1 MYETDK
7 GYLPGQRVSIRQLPA
22 KSLLRTERYVLQNIV
37 IKLTSQQLE
46 KRIHITYVTTY
57 SRLSTE
63 FVRHEGEFF
72 YFLGFLFL

>member
-7 GYLPGQRVSIRQLPA
+7 GGQRQFPA

-72 YFLGFLFL
+72 VFFGVFVSLIF